1 MTLKTVFFALCSAL
15 PPMRWDISSCV
26 ENKLR
31 AEGKTNQRIVVSQSF
46 PNAIQVGWNCEYEI
60 YVSDP
65 NDRIIIEF
73 QHFSMHPSCEI
84 QNLTITDVKTKREA
98 GPYCG
103 SDLPLK
109 FVSDSTEVSVK
120 TFTGENS
127 GDIDTEGFMYNY
139 WKVPK
144 EEAIQP
150 VPISTT
156 SNSNS
161 FGNGGM
167 FMLNPGPSNSGFPN
181 SQSPFQNPGS
191 FPFGP
196 GMSSPGGNF
205 PEPRNVMA
213 NGVPMIGPS
222 GQQAT
227 IYSKKDSDD
236 PSAPEI
242 KSNLPGGST
251 GYIQPNYEKNREE
264 LELMNLWEDGEESTW
279 TVPKIIGVAAAGLC
293 LLSLIA
299 AGFQIYM
306 TRKEKKVKRRIQR
319 NSDSNSS
326 FSSFDSYDEHR
337 QQRKEQRRKKKQQT
351 EELQLRNQKI
361 SRANKD
367 LKAVQQ
373 SSFDKNALHNAERA
387 IQIKKLQEKLEKYK

>member
-1 MTLKTVFFALCSAL
+1 
-15 PPMRWDISSCV
+15 
-26 ENKLR
+26 
-31 AEGKTNQRIVVSQSF
+31 
-46 PNAIQVGWNCEYEI
+46 
-60 YVSDP
+60 
-65 NDRIIIEF
+65 
-73 QHFSMHPSCEI
+73 
-84 QNLTITDVKTKREA
+84 LTITDVKTKREA

-150 VPISTT
+150 VPISTA
-156 SNSNS
+156 SNGAP

-167 FMLNPGPSNSGFPN
+167 FMLNSGPPSSSFPN
-181 SQSPFQNPGS
+181 PQSPFQNAGA

-196 GMSSPGGNF
+196 GMSSPGVSF

-213 NGVPMIGPS
+213 NGVPMIGPN

-227 IYSKKDSDD
+227 IYSKKDSNDASSPD
-236 PSAPEI
+236 I

-264 LELMNLWEDGEESTW
+264 LELMNLWEEGEESSW

-293 LLSLIA
+293 LLSLVA

-306 TRKEKKVKRRIQR
+306 TKKEKKVKRRIQR

-337 QQRKEQRRKKKQQT
+337 QQRKEQKRKRKQQH
-351 EELQLRNQKI
+351 EELQLRNKKI

>member
-1 MTLKTVFFALCSAL
+1 
-15 PPMRWDISSCV
+15 
-26 ENKLR
+26 
-31 AEGKTNQRIVVSQSF
+31 
-46 PNAIQVGWNCEYEI
+46 
-60 YVSDP
+60 
-65 NDRIIIEF
+65 
-73 QHFSMHPSCEI
+73 MHPSCEI

-150 VPISTT
+150 VPISTS
-156 SNSNS
+156 SNGNS
-161 FGNGGM
+161 FGNGGI

-236 PSAPEI
+236 P
-242 KSNLPGGST
+242 
-251 GYIQPNYEKNREE
+251 
-264 LELMNLWEDGEESTW
+264 
-279 TVPKIIGVAAAGLC
+279 
-293 LLSLIA
+293 
-299 AGFQIYM
+299 
-306 TRKEKKVKRRIQR
+306 R
-319 NSDSNSS
+319 NC
-326 FSSFDSYDEHR
+326 
-337 QQRKEQRRKKKQQT
+337 
-351 EELQLRNQKI
+351 
-361 SRANKD
+361 
-367 LKAVQQ
+367 
-373 SSFDKNALHNAERA
+373 
-387 IQIKKLQEKLEKYK
+387 